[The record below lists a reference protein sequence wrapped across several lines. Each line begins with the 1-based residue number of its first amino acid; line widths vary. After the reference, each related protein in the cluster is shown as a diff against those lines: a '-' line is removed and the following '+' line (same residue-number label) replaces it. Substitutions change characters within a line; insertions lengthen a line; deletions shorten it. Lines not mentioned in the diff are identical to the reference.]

1 LGRAA
6 AAGGFGTA
14 RGGAGGA
21 RIPPELDADAD
32 GAGFATGAA
41 TTADCP
47 GNGLDA
53 GFGLEVVLH
62 LYRISAETI
71 VPCNQ
76 LTLDGPPARNSLPWA
91 TGRTTP
97 GFFFAGG
104 RDKLDGGS
112 PEGT

>member
-6 AAGGFGTA
+6 VAGGFGTA

-21 RIPPELDADAD
+21 RIPPEVDADAD

-53 GFGLEVVLH
+53 GFGLEV
-62 LYRISAETI
+62 A
-71 VPCNQ
+71 
-76 LTLDGPPARNSLPWA
+76 LDGPPARNSLPWA